1 MECGN
6 PKRSSDAQQAALRQ
20 RMFNAAVDIAV
31 IAATADG
38 ERSRVD
44 RIAGI
49 LMVIVERELREERL
63 RVSRATSDE

>member
-1 MECGN
+1 
-6 PKRSSDAQQAALRQ
+6 
-20 RMFNAAVDIAV
+20 MFNAAVDIAV